1 MWPVASRTGL
11 LVAVLRA
18 SGKRTL
24 AKLSAFDFVVT
35 VALGSTLATIAL
47 SSEVAIVEGAV
58 ALATLVA
65 LQFAVAWGSS
75 RSAALR
81 GALKSGPTVVV
92 RDGVLQR
99 EEMRRQRLGPDEVRQ
114 AVRASGVGGM
124 EMIGFVVLETDG
136 TLSVITKDQCGS
148 GNALC
153 DVHLLPAPSSPPR

>member
-1 MWPVASRTGL
+1 MGI
-11 LVAVLRA
+11 
-18 SGKRTL
+18 
-24 AKLSAFDFVVT
+24 VT
-35 VALGSTLATIAL
+35 KY
-47 SSEVAIVEGAV
+47 
-58 ALATLVA
+58 
-65 LQFAVAWGSS
+65 
-75 RSAALR
+75 AALR

-153 DVHLLPAPSSPPR
+153 DVHLLPRTVVAAPLNLIRHGSARCTWTPDPHSGG